1 MPFSAAS
8 FDLSCLLH
16 EFILQI
22 ALQKAMHFGG
32 KYIHS
37 LCGERVLADRPVAM
51 EMM

>member
-16 EFILQI
+16 EFTLQI

-32 KYIHS
+32 KYIPCVVSAS
-37 LCGERVLADRPVAM
+37 LPTDQWQWR
-51 EMM
+51 